1 MIHTIDLQKIHKIF
15 FIGIGGIGMSA
26 LARMMHHQGKLV
38 IGSDNA
44 LNKVVEGLQDEGFLI
59 HIGQSA
65 EHIPGDIDLVVFSE
79 AVQDYQPEFLATL
92 KKQFSVPMLSYPEML
107 GVVSR
112 DMFTIA
118 IAGTHGKTTTTGMI
132 ATMLVDAGKNPTAVV
147 GSILAREQSN
157 FIAGTSNI
165 FVVEACEYKRSF
177 LNIKPN
183 ILVITNIEEDHLDY
197 YKDLADIQGAFR
209 GFTHSVPNDGAI
221 IADTHDPVV
230 QAVLSGAT
238 QKVVDYRTFVDQTLG
253 LRVPSEY
260 NLHNAAGALAVAR
273 ELGIDMDTARTS
285 LENFQGTWRRF
296 EYKGRARRGEL
307 IYDDYAHHPTE
318 VRSVLAAAKKIFPD
332 RDIVAIF
339 EPHLFSRTK
348 ALFDDFSTCFSDAD
362 RVILLPIYFAREE
375 EDASISSN
383 MLGEAI
389 AQHQSKVFVARSYK
403 HVLEYLETT
412 ETTDAVI
419 ITMGAGSVYH
429 IGEDLVRNS
438 Q

>member
-1 MIHTIDLQKIHKIF
+1 MNQLSLEKIHKIF
-15 FIGIGGIGMSA
+15 FVGIGGIGMSA

-38 IGSDNA
+38 IGSDTS
-44 LNKVVEGLQDEGFLI
+44 LNKVVEDLHSEGFLV
-59 HIGQSA
+59 HTGQSI
-65 EHIPGDIDLVVFSE
+65 ENIPSDIDLVVFSE
-79 AVQDYQPEFLATL
+79 AVQDYQPEFLVTL

-209 GFTHSVPNDGAI
+209 GFTHSVPSDGVI

-238 QKVVDYRTFVDQTLG
+238 QKVVDYRAFIDQTLG

-273 ELGIDMDTARTS
+273 ELGIDTDQARTS

-332 RDIVAIF
+332 RDIIAIF

-348 ALFDDFSTCFSDAD
+348 ALFDDFSKCFSDAD

-375 EDASISSN
+375 EDSSISSN

-389 AQHQSKVFVARSYK
+389 AKHQSKVFVARSYK

-429 IGEDLVRNS
+429 IGEDLVQRS
-438 Q
+438 